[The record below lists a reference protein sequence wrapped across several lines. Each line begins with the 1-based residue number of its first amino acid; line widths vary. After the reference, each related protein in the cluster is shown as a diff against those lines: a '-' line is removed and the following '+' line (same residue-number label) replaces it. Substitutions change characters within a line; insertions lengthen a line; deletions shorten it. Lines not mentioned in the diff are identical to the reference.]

1 MIHKVHPITECQI
14 CFDNVL
20 LSEIENLKCSANEKH
35 NICKECVSKEKQ
47 RRNENNIKYNNECF
61 ICRPFEERIEHVTIN
76 INNNLIVNIDDESR
90 NIPTATEIKHIKYN
104 TIIIMIPF
112 LYMLGVLQWNLYH
125 AIINCI
131 FNDKSFSDHNMEWN
145 PNILYIL
152 VAYAILGYIILSSYI
167 VIACLAG
174 CHQDYSAGYCPCSP
188 REARIAAEETRQAY
202 LREQRQRQSRI
213 THQEETFSY

>member
-1 MIHKVHPITECQI
+1 
-14 CFDNVL
+14 
-20 LSEIENLKCSANEKH
+20 
-35 NICKECVSKEKQ
+35 
-47 RRNENNIKYNNECF
+47 CF

-188 REARIAAEETRQAY
+188 IQARIRAEETRQAY
-202 LREQRQRQSRI
+202 IREQQQREVNSRRQEQ
-213 THQEETFSY
+213 TFSY